1 VNKTTFECE
10 CQEGFTGIYCELK
23 IDQCKNISCKN
34 RGLCRMIDRKWK
46 CFCLDSSLYYGNYC
60 EYQTSGLTVK
70 KVMAKSFSSVAIAVI
85 TLTVSFVVSMDVLK
99 YVFHIDPVKAVRKK
113 VKKSKNEAKSKPSKT
128 VVRFQYIS

>member
-1 VNKTTFECE
+1 
-10 CQEGFTGIYCELK
+10 
-23 IDQCKNISCKN
+23 
-34 RGLCRMIDRKWK
+34 MIDRKWK